1 VVDNNVY
8 ECGVKVADVDFDAVN
23 IEPHK
28 FHGEWNY
35 TISPQHTTKQP
46 HPQT

>member
-1 VVDNNVY
+1 MRSL
-8 ECGVKVADVDFDAVN
+8 N

-35 TISPQHTTKQP
+35 THSAEEAIP
-46 HPQT
+46 